1 MTVDPWLVTKYD
13 SSATGVAS
21 LSLDVED
28 FSLTGTNPVAG
39 RTVVFHDSAGTR
51 IGCGVLVATSGEV
64 VDLASYPEYTGTYK
78 DTIVG
83 TVVVAETSVGITI
96 DGTIGGVEA
105 SATAGIHI
113 HSGFTCDVTA
123 DNTGASTVGTS
134 VGGHFYGESESGS
147 NQHQQQSVSFAPQP
161 AQN

>member
-1 MTVDPWLVTKYD
+1 MNVDPWLVTKYD

-105 SATAGIHI
+105 SVTAAGIHI

-147 NQHQQQSVSFAPQP
+147 NQHQQQSVSFAP
-161 AQN
+161 